1 MATCE
6 FFIAYASPDERA
18 AKQLKWRLGDRQRR
32 AFVDKT
38 GIKPGSDWDRELLD
52 ELNNAQVVV
61 VLASAS
67 TRQAHYQRDEIARVV
82 RNVREGRQ
90 QVVPVLLGGIDNS
103 DLPYGLIN
111 FQSLD
116 ASRDGGMERVADEL
130 DELFSKPQISPIQAR
145 GVWDD
150 LGAALRL
157 DRVRQWLGVLEGAQA
172 AGNVLFLYHGSH
184 DQNVQLFIERIRR
197 FFSAEAQ
204 QSRTLCRVPF
214 KIQGATPQTGMD
226 WVGHVRAGLSCGN
239 VPLAECLAAEIAKQP
254 LFVIL
259 GLRPMP
265 AGQLTDTQKSALR
278 EFITEEL
285 PATLRKA
292 NIQGGLA
299 MLLPFDY
306 LTDDPP
312 ALIADIQGWGRS
324 AQETGWLRFRALP
337 RASLPT
343 WTEVVDYLT
352 ELDPPTPK
360 DQIELIKCEYDQR
373 IRNPDLSF
381 DDLARIVDSFTQNV

>member
-1 MATCE
+1 MAKCE
-6 FFIAYASPDERA
+6 FFIAYATPDERA
-18 AKQLKWRLGDRQRR
+18 AKQLKWRLGDKQRQ
-32 AFVDKT
+32 AFVDKS
-38 GIKPGSDWDRELLD
+38 GIKPGSNWDRELLD
-52 ELNNAQVVV
+52 ELNNAQVVI
-61 VLASAS
+61 VLASSS

-82 RNVREGRQ
+82 RNVRQGRQ
-90 QVVPVLLGGIDNS
+90 QVVPVLLDGIDNA
-103 DLPYGLIN
+103 DLPYGLMN

-130 DELFSKPQISPIQAR
+130 DELFPKLQASPVQAR

-150 LGAALRL
+150 FGAALRL
-157 DRVRQWLGVLEGAQA
+157 NRVRQWLGVLEGAQA

-226 WVGHVRAGLSCGN
+226 WVGHMRAGLGCEN

-265 AGQLTDTQKSALR
+265 AGQLTNTQKSALR
-278 EFITEEL
+278 EFVTEEL
-285 PATLRKA
+285 PATLRQA

-312 ALIADIQGWGRS
+312 ELIAEIQGWGRS

-337 RASLPT
+337 RASLPS

-352 ELDPPTPK
+352 ELDPPTPQ